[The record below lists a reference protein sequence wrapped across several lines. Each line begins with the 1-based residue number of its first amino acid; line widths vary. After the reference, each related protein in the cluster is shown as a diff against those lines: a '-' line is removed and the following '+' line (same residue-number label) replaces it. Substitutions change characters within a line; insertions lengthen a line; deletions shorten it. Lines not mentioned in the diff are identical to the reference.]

1 MTDIYLTD
9 NTGVILTASS
19 EVSTSWVLTDLDGYF
34 GGVGVRS
41 NDTDRMDSGVF
52 GGPVFRSG
60 REITISGVVDCESV
74 TEAERVARK
83 LSGMFGPTNTGDT
96 YGILRAV
103 RHPFDLTTKVRLDGK
118 PTIAVT
124 RDRFGGRT
132 GRIVTWQIPL
142 YAPDPRM
149 YGPDREY
156 NATPPGTSYGLDW
169 PLFDDGTLS
178 WGETT
183 GVSPEIHNYGNAPA
197 FPTMIVTGNLASGFK
212 LGDGTGNWIEWQNIV
227 VPSTPVVVDFYTHQ
241 VLVNGSDQTAALT
254 RRDWWSI
261 PPDSGMSLQFYP
273 IQSGGSAVCRVLVND
288 TYM

>member
-60 REITISGVVDCESV
+60 REITVSGAVDCESV
-74 TEAERVARK
+74 TEAERVARE
-83 LSGMFGPTNTGDT
+83 LSGMFGPTDGGDS
-96 YGILRAV
+96 YGTLRAV
-103 RHPFDLTTKVRLDGK
+103 RHPFDLTAEVRLDGK

-124 RDRFGGRT
+124 RDRFGGRA

-142 YAPDPRM
+142 YAPDPRL
-149 YGPDREY
+149 YGPAKEY
-156 NATPPGTSYGLDW
+156 IATPPGDDYGLDW
-169 PLFDDGTLS
+169 PLFGDGLLD
-178 WGETT
+178 WGEIQ
-183 GVSPEIHNYGNAPA
+183 GVNPAIWNNGNAPA
-197 FPTMIVTGNLASGFK
+197 FPSIVVSGTIPSGFQ
-212 LGDGTGNWIEWQNIV
+212 LGDGTGNWLIWQNMV
-227 VPSTPVVVDFYTHQ
+227 TPSSPVVFDFSTHQ
-241 VLVNGSDQTAALT
+241 VLVNGSDQTASLS

-261 PPDSGMSLQFYP
+261 PPESAISLRFLP
-273 IQSGGSAVCRVLVND
+273 IQLSASATCRAIVND